1 MPEGD
6 PTKGTVLMAAC
17 RHGENLD
24 THPDFPADLF
34 TSCLT
39 TPVKVNCLK
48 SWTAL
53 MNIGGNALV
62 IGTKLGS

>member
-1 MPEGD
+1 M
-6 PTKGTVLMAAC
+6 KGTILMGSC

-39 TPVKVNCLK
+39 TPIGVRPMHQGMKRHLAVKGC
-48 SWTAL
+48 
-53 MNIGGNALV
+53 IALV
-62 IGTKLGS
+62 A